1 METNAEN
8 HSQRSGRAQRV
19 LTRVE
24 GRIEG
29 HTKDRDSTERPSES
43 TVLDPMEL
51 PETGPPNKEQTW
63 DGVGPQ

>member
-29 HTKDRDSTERPSES
+29 HTKDRDSTERPSE
-43 TVLDPMEL
+43 DPMEL

>member
-1 METNAEN
+1 M
-8 HSQRSGRAQRV
+8 
-19 LTRVE
+19 TRVE